1 LPARKRPKKR
11 FVRQAPKKRRGKVS
25 PARAVHPFQRQ
36 CGLPS
41 SLEMP
46 DPLRKEVAARLA
58 MKSCRGGIADELNFG
73 KPVGKQKKRQP
84 AGLLS
89 QA

>member
-1 LPARKRPKKR
+1 VILCLREKGPKKGLSGR
-11 FVRQAPKKRRGKVS
+11 LLRKGGEKFRQQEPCT
-25 PARAVHPFQRQ
+25 PFQRQ

-73 KPVGKQKKRQP
+73 KPVGKQKKR
-84 AGLLS
+84 
-89 QA
+89 